1 MMQIDKLK
9 IGCVRIGFACLG
21 AFAALDVV
29 MLLSSG
35 DYRDTLG
42 RTHGV
47 SDSFNIGRI
56 VIDGSMI
63 AFYGL
68 VYLKMREGGV
78 LPRVVMWHG
87 LLYGLLGFGLCLPW
101 IGIFLAPLTP
111 VGLLFL
117 GAIIWTPLHYYGA
130 LGVAGAFVAFNMY
143 LIWAGLTSGTKMVS
157 GQRIS

>member
-35 DYRDTLG
+35 DYRNTLG

-56 VIDGSMI
+56 LIDGSMI

-78 LPRVVMWHG
+78 LPRVMVWHG
-87 LLYGLLGFGLCLPW
+87 LLYGLLGVLLCFPW
-101 IGIFLAPLTP
+101 GGFFLAPLTP

-117 GAIIWTPLHYYGA
+117 GAIIWTPFDYYGA
-130 LGVAGAFVAFNMY
+130 LGVAGAFVVFNIY
-143 LIWAGLTSGTKMVS
+143 LIWAGLTSEPKMVPS
-157 GQRIS
+157 PRVS